1 MKYLFIILIVPFLLK
16 AQEEVDYNFIG
27 WTIDNKVI
35 YQESAYWMEVS
46 ETRIIVQDLITDNI
60 DDYLSIFYSTEFGS
74 GCVISNKSMSI
85 IDTLYTDERTD
96 SIKRELYV
104 EIFLNQYNINK
115 QSIVVTGCSSPS
127 A

>member
-74 GCVISNKSMSI
+74 GCVISNKS
-85 IDTLYTDERTD
+85 
-96 SIKRELYV
+96 
-104 EIFLNQYNINK
+104 
-115 QSIVVTGCSSPS
+115 IVHIRYST
-127 A
+127 